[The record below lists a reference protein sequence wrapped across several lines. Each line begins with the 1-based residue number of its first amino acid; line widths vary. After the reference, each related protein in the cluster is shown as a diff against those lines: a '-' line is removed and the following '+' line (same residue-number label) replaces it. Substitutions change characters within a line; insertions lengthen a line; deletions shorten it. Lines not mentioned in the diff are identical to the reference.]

1 MNLQQLEYLIAVD
14 KTGSFSKA
22 ADLCHVTQATLS
34 TMIKRLEE
42 ELDLVL
48 FDRKTNPVL
57 TTDSARPILDLA
69 RQAVEA
75 ARRIKEISGNESN
88 RVVGGL
94 KMGVIPTI
102 ANSVLP
108 LIMKPLL
115 HEYPQLKLEVREIT
129 TQSILKQLRSGE
141 IDVGLVST
149 PVKGDEDFEKKVLY
163 YEALFVYGTPAS
175 KKKKFLMPK
184 ELVHDKIW
192 LLEEGHCLRDQ
203 FVNLCSLNKKRLG
216 DQFVFESGSFDTLLS
231 MADQFGGLTVVPEL
245 YVKTMAKERRSK
257 IYQFVSPY
265 PVREVSLLINRPH
278 VKAQLVSVLIAE
290 IKKAVMPLLMTNEVK
305 KSEQV
310 IVRT

>member
-57 TTDSARPILDLA
+57 TTDSARPILVLA

-310 IVRT
+310 IVKT

>member
-310 IVRT
+310 IVKT